1 MLAPPPLPS
10 GCRPLLRGMLDSFL
24 IIVKYF
30 ILQPRQTISLN
41 KLESHE
47 IRTFPEV
54 KWKQFAFLD
63 YGKKVALFGKETKGA
78 EPRVHIFALEGGW
91 YKELR
96 DQRLPA
102 PCTHQWSVE
111 MTSLS
116 LGTLGYSYLIFTC
129 YACKDIKMV
138 DVDHKKTYVV
148 HSSGYRYNRF
158 CAGGEDAVFV
168 YTFGDPFEVRL
179 CACSWACIIT
189 ARKRSLRRLCFYTC
203 LSVHSEGVPG
213 QVPPWAGTPPWQV
226 PPGQVHPPWAG
237 TPPGHGQV
245 HPPGQLHPWAG
256 TPPCHSAC
264 WDMVNK
270 WAVRIH
276 WNAFLLKVRFCA
288 CS

>member
-1 MLAPPPLPS
+1 MQTPPRALGRTPQMETIPPMQTPPQYINKRAVRIVLE
-10 GCRPLLRGMLDSFL
+10 CILV
-24 IIVKYF
+24 IVKYF

-54 KWKQFAFLD
+54 KWKQFVFLD
-63 YGKKVALFGKETKGA
+63 YTKKVALFGKETKGA
-78 EPRVHIFALEGGW
+78 EPGVHIFALEGGR
-91 YKELR
+91 YKELI

-102 PCTHQWSVE
+102 PCTHQYSVE

-168 YTFGDPFEVRL
+168 YNFGDPFEVRL
-179 CACSWACIIT
+179 CACSWACVI
-189 ARKRSLRRLCFYTC
+189 RGKVLRMLMMLASSTC
-203 LSVHSEGVPG
+203 STSCNLWNFTLSF
-213 QVPPWAGTPPWQV
+213 QQ
-226 PPGQVHPPWAG
+226 Q
-237 TPPGHGQV
+237 
-245 HPPGQLHPWAG
+245 QL
-256 TPPCHSAC
+256 
-264 WDMVNK
+264 
-270 WAVRIH
+270 
-276 WNAFLLKVRFCA
+276 
-288 CS
+288 